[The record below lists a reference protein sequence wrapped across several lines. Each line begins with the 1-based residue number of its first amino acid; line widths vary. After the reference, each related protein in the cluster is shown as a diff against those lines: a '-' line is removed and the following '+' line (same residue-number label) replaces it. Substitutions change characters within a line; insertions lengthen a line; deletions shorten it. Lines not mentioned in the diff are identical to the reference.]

1 MSSSVDDQY
10 QVYVE
15 DSQQPCHEENKSF
28 LFFFLFSLQE
38 NDFNKALKIVDGMH
52 QLFFVALIC
61 KATMVAIVDNRQNGK

>member
-1 MSSSVDDQY
+1 M
-10 QVYVE
+10 
-15 DSQQPCHEENKSF
+15 PCGKQIIC
-28 LFFFLFSLQE
+28 FLFSLEE

>member
-1 MSSSVDDQY
+1 MPSGKQIISV
-10 QVYVE
+10 
-15 DSQQPCHEENKSF
+15 
-28 LFFFLFSLQE
+28 FLFSLEE

>member
-1 MSSSVDDQY
+1 MSSSVEDQY

-15 DSQQPCHEENKSF
+15 DSQQPCHEENKSS
-28 LFFFLFSLQE
+28 LFFLFSLEE

-61 KATMVAIVDNRQNGK
+61 KATMVAIVHNRQNGK